1 MGHPGLES
9 SHRGLAYAGPKAA
22 AAQVGADQG
31 AELGWHLPLTLSLAE
46 GRGRWKGRRLIFV
59 P

>member
-1 MGHPGLES
+1 MES
-9 SHRGLAYAGPKAA
+9 SSHGLAYTGPKAA
-22 AAQVGADQG
+22 AQKVGADQG

-46 GRGRWKGRRLIFV
+46 GRGRWKGRLVFV